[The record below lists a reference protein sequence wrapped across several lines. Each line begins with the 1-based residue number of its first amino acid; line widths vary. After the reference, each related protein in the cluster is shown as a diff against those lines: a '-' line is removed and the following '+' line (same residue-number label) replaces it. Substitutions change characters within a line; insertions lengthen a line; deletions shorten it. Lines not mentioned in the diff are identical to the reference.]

1 MRKFADIPDYLR
13 AAQDLLL
20 PGFVG
25 ATRDPSITEANIKV
39 DVSDDKLVMEVI
51 GQNGHV
57 ESAEIS
63 GAEIKDESFKA
74 AFSPRLRGIVTKL
87 GADPDYGWDK

>member
-1 MRKFADIPDYLR
+1 MRKFSEIPDYLR
-13 AAQDLLL
+13 AAQDLLM

-25 ATRDPSITEANIKV
+25 ATRDPSITESNIKV
-39 DVSDDKLVMEVI
+39 DDGADKLVMEVR

-74 AFSPRLRGIVTKL
+74 AFSPRLREIVTKL
-87 GADPDYGWDK
+87 GADPDYGRDK